1 LPQAG
6 PEPAP
11 GDQALAG
18 RGGDGDILPGEP
30 QGLFVQDTRVLSG
43 WSLTVDGRPAEP
55 LTVQRADP
63 YAAAF
68 LGRLP
73 PPPGA
78 PADAAMLIVR
88 RRYIGDGMREDIA
101 IHNTARLPA
110 AVTVTLTAEADF
122 ADLFEVKAGLAQPA
136 AAARAAATESALTF
150 DARREQRGHGLLIS
164 GDGDPAAAPGA
175 LSWRAVVPAGG
186 EWLVAVEAVPARDGI
201 PMRLHH
207 PRGQPAEHRGHRRAA
222 HLRPRPPGPAGGGC
236 RGSLVHGPVRA

>member
-1 LPQAG
+1 MTTPWSAGEAPAIPGLPGTVTLIEGSTFCISQSS
-6 PEPAP
+6 
-11 GDQALAG
+11 
-18 RGGDGDILPGEP
+18 GDILPGEP

-78 PADAAMLIVR
+78 PADAAMLVVR

-110 AVTVTLTAEADF
+110 AVVVTLTADADF

-136 AAARAAATESALTF
+136 AAVQVAAADSALTF
-150 DARREQRGHGLLIS
+150 DARREQRSHGLADLAVTAIPRP
-164 GDGDPAAAPGA
+164 PAARLVLACGGPGA
-175 LSWRAVVPAGG
+175 RRMAGHRRGGAGPRRDPDEAAPPARPAGG
-186 EWLVAVEAVPARDGI
+186 A
-201 PMRLHH
+201 
-207 PRGQPAEHRGHRRAA
+207 RRA
-222 HLRPRPPGPAGGGC
+222 RPAGSGSGGTPPPG
-236 RGSLVHGPVRA
+236 